1 MWHRVSCSCVHRDHA
16 AARCIRNVAMAHFL
30 QRAHG
35 GRLFVGYCVIVTGTL
50 CSLPVAAG
58 LYECRNESGAITY
71 TDSPAQLERCQPVA
85 SGDTSRLGLVG
96 GTSPS
101 TPPAPEPINSFPPPE
116 APAPLI
122 PDPGSATI
130 APPGGLAGGT
140 SDAPPCVPGINPLNP
155 LSGPPC
161 DTPPHTAPPPTSP
174 PPVVP

>member
-1 MWHRVSCSCVHRDHA
+1 MPR
-16 AARCIRNVAMAHFL
+16 RNP
-30 QRAHG
+30 RAETLWLV
-35 GRLFVGYCVIVTGTL
+35 RLAVVGATVWSA
-50 CSLPVAAG
+50 SLASAG
-58 LYECRNESGAITY
+58 LYECHDPSGAPIY

-155 LSGPPC
+155 FSGPPC